1 MPMLCR
7 GYVPL
12 DGEVLSQGKI
22 NIYLLEKESNQKLSL
37 AISVI
42 TRAAAENLK
51 DNLQKNLLREW
62 L

>member
-1 MPMLCR
+1 MICR

-12 DGEVLSQGKI
+12 DRDVLSQGNI

-42 TRAAAENLK
+42 TRVAAENLK